1 VIEVLSLNSEF
12 IRRYFICYFCFQKLR
27 LEIKELRK
35 GTVTTAYGKL
45 GKAPHV
51 KLSTP
56 HPKVLL
62 NDESS
67 NVDSECDSLVLAL

>member
-1 VIEVLSLNSEF
+1 MMDFLRF
-12 IRRYFICYFCFQKLR
+12 AAFCFQKLR

-35 GTVTTAYGKL
+35 GTVTTAFL
-45 GKAPHV
+45 KAPHV

-62 NDESS
+62 NDDSS
-67 NVDSECDSLVLAL
+67 NVDSECDSLVLAV